1 MPRLKLKT
9 TREKGL
15 LSALTETEIKD
26 RTTSNKR
33 KEIELALARPSSIW
47 VKPTTEE
54 RSKSGEVGK
63 ENVLYPNQIG
73 RSSLLRNQKQE
84 KKQNEND
91 PILNH
96 PTFYS

>member
-33 KEIELALARPSSIW
+33 KEIELAKPNLVRPSSIW
-47 VKPTTEE
+47 DKTNNRREE
-54 RSKSGEVGK
+54 QKRRSGK
-63 ENVLYPNQIG
+63 RECVVSQSDWSI
-73 RSSLLRNQKQE
+73 
-84 KKQNEND
+84 
-91 PILNH
+91 H
-96 PTFYS
+96 PFA